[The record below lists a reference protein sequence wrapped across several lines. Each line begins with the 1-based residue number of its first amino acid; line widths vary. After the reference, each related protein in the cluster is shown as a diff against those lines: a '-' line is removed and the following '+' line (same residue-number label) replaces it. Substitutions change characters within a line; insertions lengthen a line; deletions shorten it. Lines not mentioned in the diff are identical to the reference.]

1 MHAEELSKIRRF
13 FMHAGTN
20 FFISF
25 LLSLFSSFFFA
36 LFINILSSQ
45 MMIMEEK
52 LEKNDTHV
60 NFGDLE
66 LKL

>member
-25 LLSLFSSFFFA
+25 LLSFFFFFFA

-45 MMIMEEK
+45 MMTMEEK